1 MKKILVLLS
10 LLISCAAWANA
21 KDVLQE
27 RLAKADSFYARF
39 EQTVNTIDH
48 QLIQEKEGEFWLKR
62 PNLFYWTSYEPG
74 STTFI
79 SDGIDIWMHTKQ
91 LKVMPLEQAVENRLF
106 DNHLLL
112 LITDPRSHVWQD
124 YQVKREQNH
133 FTLQPLDKSQQSY
146 KISVL
151 PTGMIT
157 DFTIIEKNGQQSIYE
172 LYYQALGGL
181 DNRNFHISVFVD
193 GESYDIPVKYIDSIT
208 LSGDEEIDPDF
219 N

>member
-10 LLISCAAWANA
+10 LLISCSAWADA

-27 RLAKADSFYARF
+27 RLAKVDSFYAHF
-39 EQTVNTIDH
+39 KQTVNTTNH

-62 PNLFYWTSYEPG
+62 PNLFYWTTYEPG

-79 SDGIDIWMHTKQ
+79 SDGIDIWMYTASPEQ
-91 LKVMPLEQAVENRLF
+91 LKVMPLEQAVDNR
-106 DNHLLL
+106 LLL
-112 LITDPRSHVWQD
+112 LITDPKSHVWQD

-133 FTLQPLDKSQQSY
+133 FTLQPLNKSQQSF

-151 PTGMIT
+151 PTGMIA
-157 DFTIIEKNGQQSIYE
+157 DYTIIEKNGQQSIYE
-172 LYYQALGGL
+172 LSHQTLGGL
-181 DNRNFHISVFVD
+181 DNRNFHISVSVD
-193 GESYDIPVKYIDSIT
+193 GESYDIPVKYIDNIT

>member
-39 EQTVNTIDH
+39 EQTVNTTDH
-48 QLIQEKEGEFWLKR
+48 QLIQEKEGVFWLKR

-79 SDGIDIWMHTKQ
+79 SDGIDIWMHTVSPEQ
-91 LKVMPLEQAVENRLF
+91 LKVMPLEQAVDNR
-106 DNHLLL
+106 LLL
-112 LITDPRSHVWQD
+112 LITDPKSHVWQD

>member
-10 LLISCAAWANA
+10 LLISCAAWADA

-27 RLAKADSFYARF
+27 RLAKVDSFYAHF
-39 EQTVNTIDH
+39 KQTVNTTNH

-62 PNLFYWTSYEPG
+62 PNLFYWTTYEPG

-79 SDGIDIWMHTKQ
+79 SDGIDIWMYTASPEQ
-91 LKVMPLEQAVENRLF
+91 LKVMPLEQAVDNR
-106 DNHLLL
+106 LLL
-112 LITDPRSHVWQD
+112 LITDPKSHVWQD

-133 FTLQPLDKSQQSY
+133 FTLQPLNKSQQSF

-151 PTGMIT
+151 PTGMIA
-157 DFTIIEKNGQQSIYE
+157 DYTIIEKNGQQSIYE
-172 LYYQALGGL
+172 LSHQTLGGL
-181 DNRNFHISVFVD
+181 DNRHFHISVLVD
-193 GESYDIPVKYIDSIT
+193 GKSYDIPIKYIDSFT

>member
-62 PNLFYWTSYEPG
+62 PNLFYWTSYEPD

-79 SDGIDIWMHTKQ
+79 SDGIDIWMYTASPEQ
-91 LKVMPLEQAVENRLF
+91 LKVMPLEQAVDNR
-106 DNHLLL
+106 LLL
-112 LITDPRSHVWQD
+112 LITDPKSHVWQD

-133 FTLQPLDKSQQSY
+133 FTLQPLNKSQQSF

-151 PTGMIT
+151 PTGMIA
-157 DFTIIEKNGQQSIYE
+157 DYTIIEKNGQQSIYE
-172 LYYQALGGL
+172 LSHQTLGGL

-193 GESYDIPVKYIDSIT
+193 GKSYDIPIKYIDSIT

>member
-10 LLISCAAWANA
+10 LLISCSAWADA

-27 RLAKADSFYARF
+27 RLAKVDSFYAHF
-39 EQTVNTIDH
+39 KQTVNTTNH

-62 PNLFYWTSYEPG
+62 PNLFYWTTYEPG

-79 SDGIDIWMHTKQ
+79 SDGIDIWMYTASPEQ
-91 LKVMPLEQAVENRLF
+91 LKVMPLEQAVDNR
-106 DNHLLL
+106 LLL
-112 LITDPRSHVWQD
+112 LITDPKSHVWQD

>member
-10 LLISCAAWANA
+10 LLISCSAWADA

-27 RLAKADSFYARF
+27 RLAKVDSFYAHF
-39 EQTVNTIDH
+39 KQTVNTTNH

-62 PNLFYWTSYEPG
+62 PNLFYWTTYEPG

-79 SDGIDIWMHTKQ
+79 SDGIDIWMYTASPEQ
-91 LKVMPLEQAVENRLF
+91 LKVMPLEQAVDNR
-106 DNHLLL
+106 LLL
-112 LITDPRSHVWQD
+112 LITDPKSHVWQD

-133 FTLQPLDKSQQSY
+133 FTLQPLNKSQQSF

-151 PTGMIT
+151 PTGMIA
-157 DFTIIEKNGQQSIYE
+157 DYTIIEKNGQQSIYE
-172 LYYQALGGL
+172 LSHQTLGGL
-181 DNRNFHISVFVD
+181 DNRNFHISVSVD
-193 GESYDIPVKYIDSIT
+193 GESYDIPVKYIDNIT
-208 LSGDEEIDPDF
+208 LSGDKEIDPDF

>member
-10 LLISCAAWANA
+10 LLISCAAWADA

-27 RLAKADSFYARF
+27 RLAKVDSFYAHF
-39 EQTVNTIDH
+39 KQTVNTTNH

-62 PNLFYWTSYEPG
+62 PNLFYWTTYEPS

-79 SDGIDIWMHTKQ
+79 SDGIDIWMYTASPEQ
-91 LKVMPLEQAVENRLF
+91 LKVMPLEQAVDNR
-106 DNHLLL
+106 LLL
-112 LITDPRSHVWQD
+112 LITDPKSHVWQD

-133 FTLQPLDKSQQSY
+133 FTLQPLDKSQQSF
-146 KISVL
+146 KINVL
-151 PTGMIT
+151 PTGMIA

-172 LYYQALGGL
+172 LSHQTLGGL
-181 DNRNFHISVFVD
+181 NNRHFHISVFVD
-193 GESYDIPVKYIDSIT
+193 GKSYDIPIKYIDSIT

>member
-10 LLISCAAWANA
+10 LLISCAAWADA

-27 RLAKADSFYARF
+27 RLAKVDSFYAHF
-39 EQTVNTIDH
+39 KQTVNTTDY

-62 PNLFYWTSYEPG
+62 PNLFYWTTYEPG

-79 SDGIDIWMHTKQ
+79 SDGIDIWMYTASPEQ
-91 LKVMPLEQAVENRLF
+91 LKVMPLEQAVDNR
-106 DNHLLL
+106 LLL
-112 LITDPRSHVWQD
+112 LITDPKSHVWQD

>member
-10 LLISCAAWANA
+10 LLISCSAWADA
-21 KDVLQE
+21 KDDLQE

-62 PNLFYWTSYEPG
+62 PNLFYWTSYEPD

-79 SDGIDIWMHTKQ
+79 SDGIDIWMYTASPEQ
-91 LKVMPLEQAVENRLF
+91 LKVMPLEQAVDNR
-106 DNHLLL
+106 LLL
-112 LITDPRSHVWQD
+112 LITDPKSHVWQD

-133 FTLQPLDKSQQSY
+133 FTLQPLNKSQQSF

-151 PTGMIT
+151 PTGMIA
-157 DFTIIEKNGQQSIYE
+157 DYTIIEKNGQQSIYE
-172 LYYQALGGL
+172 LSHQTLGGL

-193 GESYDIPVKYIDSIT
+193 GKSYDIPIKYIDSIT

>member
-10 LLISCAAWANA
+10 LLISCSAWADA

-27 RLAKADSFYARF
+27 RLAKVDSFYAHF
-39 EQTVNTIDH
+39 KQTVNTTDY

-62 PNLFYWTSYEPG
+62 PNLFYWTTYEPG

-79 SDGIDIWMHTKQ
+79 SDGIDIWMYTASPEQ
-91 LKVMPLEQAVENRLF
+91 LKVMPLEQAVDNR
-106 DNHLLL
+106 LLL
-112 LITDPRSHVWQD
+112 LITDPKSHVWQD

-133 FTLQPLDKSQQSY
+133 FTLQPLDKSQQSF
-146 KISVL
+146 KINVL
-151 PTGMIT
+151 PTGMIA

-172 LYYQALGGL
+172 LSHQTLGGL
-181 DNRNFHISVFVD
+181 NNRHFHISVFVD
-193 GESYDIPVKYIDSIT
+193 GKSYDIPIKYIDSIT

>member
-10 LLISCAAWANA
+10 LLISCSAWADA

-27 RLAKADSFYARF
+27 RLSKVDSFYAHF
-39 EQTVNTIDH
+39 KQTINTTDH

-62 PNLFYWTSYEPG
+62 PNLFYWTTYEPG

-79 SDGIDIWMHTKQ
+79 SDGIDIWMYTASPEQ
-91 LKVMPLEQAVENRLF
+91 LKVMPLEQAVDNR
-106 DNHLLL
+106 LLL
-112 LITDPRSHVWQD
+112 LITDPKSHVWQD

-133 FTLQPLDKSQQSY
+133 FTLQPLNKSQQSF

-151 PTGMIT
+151 PTGMIA
-157 DFTIIEKNGQQSIYE
+157 DYTIIEKNGQQSIYE
-172 LYYQALGGL
+172 LSHQTLGGL
-181 DNRNFHISVFVD
+181 DNRNFHISVSVD
-193 GESYDIPVKYIDSIT
+193 GESYDIPVKYIDNIT

>member
-39 EQTVNTIDH
+39 EQTVNTTDH
-48 QLIQEKEGEFWLKR
+48 QLIQEKEGVFWLKR

-79 SDGIDIWMHTKQ
+79 SDGIDIWMYTASPEQ
-91 LKVMPLEQAVENRLF
+91 LKVMPLEQAVDNR
-106 DNHLLL
+106 LLL
-112 LITDPRSHVWQD
+112 LITDPKSHVWQD

>member
-10 LLISCAAWANA
+10 LLISCSAWADA
-21 KDVLQE
+21 KDDLQE

-62 PNLFYWTSYEPG
+62 PNLFYWTSYEPD

-79 SDGIDIWMHTKQ
+79 SDGIDIWMYTASPEQ
-91 LKVMPLEQAVENRLF
+91 LKVMPLEQAVDNR
-106 DNHLLL
+106 LLL
-112 LITDPRSHVWQD
+112 LITDPKSHVWQD

-133 FTLQPLDKSQQSY
+133 FTLQPLNKSQQSF

-151 PTGMIT
+151 PTGMIA
-157 DFTIIEKNGQQSIYE
+157 DYTIIEKNGQQSIYE
-172 LYYQALGGL
+172 LSHQTLGGL
-181 DNRNFHISVFVD
+181 DNRNFHISVSVD
-193 GESYDIPVKYIDSIT
+193 GESYDIPVKYIDNIT

>member
-10 LLISCAAWANA
+10 LLISCSAWADA

-27 RLAKADSFYARF
+27 RLAKVDSFYAHF
-39 EQTVNTIDH
+39 KQKINTTDH

-62 PNLFYWTSYEPG
+62 PNLFYWTTYEPG

-79 SDGIDIWMHTKQ
+79 SDGIDIWMYTASPEQ
-91 LKVMPLEQAVENRLF
+91 LKVMPLEQAVDNR
-106 DNHLLL
+106 LLL
-112 LITDPRSHVWQD
+112 LITDPKSHVWQD

-133 FTLQPLDKSQQSY
+133 FTLQPLNKSQQSF

-151 PTGMIT
+151 PTGMIA
-157 DFTIIEKNGQQSIYE
+157 DYTIIEKNGQQSIYE
-172 LYYQALGGL
+172 LSHQTLGGL
-181 DNRNFHISVFVD
+181 DNRNFHISVSVD
-193 GESYDIPVKYIDSIT
+193 GESYDIPVKYIDNIT